1 MAVKSRSDRS
11 NTTGAWLHDGSRN
24 GSDASFS
31 TAPMFTDGNWRAE
44 AGANADGG
52 GDVSSDMPPKSLKL
66 TAKQHEF
73 VQSRLER
80 DHGDADLWAFPELE
94 RQARLAEIDED
105 SGLNWLE
112 VLRRNIHLRHQV
124 NDEECEALL
133 YLELLS
139 TELRWRG
146 VARRIAFNTLS
157 DLRTALS
164 VEARLDW
171 FQRGYF
177 GSGNDS
183 CYPEAWPILRALAA
197 RDLAVVRRFFEVN
210 DQPVKRGHRPTVLL
224 YNGLLALVT
233 DNKQLQSDFVGAAGK
248 LKGADASKSMLNVLA
263 GIINGDAPAVVAG
276 LAQVMASFRRLDIF
290 DEDKIICFL
299 AHGLAELAL
308 EKNSDL
314 LGKFDCEQG
323 LPWDAAFFEWLR
335 KESPTP
341 VYPELTQK
349 SKLLDKWLNRL
360 EPPSWWEEG
369 D

>member
-1 MAVKSRSDRS
+1 MH
-11 NTTGAWLHDGSRN
+11 T
-24 GSDASFS
+24 
-31 TAPMFTDGNWRAE
+31 
-44 AGANADGG
+44 
-52 GDVSSDMPPKSLKL
+52 KSLKL
-66 TAKQHEF
+66 TAKQRAF

-80 DHGDADLWAFPELE
+80 DHGDADIWAFAELE
-94 RQARLAEIDED
+94 RQARLAEIDDD

-112 VLRRNIHLRHQV
+112 VLRRNIHLMHQV

-133 YLELLS
+133 ELQLLS

-146 VARRIAFNTLS
+146 VARRIACNTLS

-164 VEARLDW
+164 LEARADW

-183 CYPEAWPILRALAA
+183 CYPEAWTILRALAA

-233 DNKQLQSDFVGAAGK
+233 DNKKLQCDLVGPLGK
-248 LKGADASKSMLNVLA
+248 LKGAAACKSILNVLA
-263 GIINGDAPAVVAG
+263 GIINADAPAVVAG
-276 LAQVMASFRRLDIF
+276 LAQVMASFRRF
-290 DEDKIICFL
+290 DVLEEDKIICFQ
-299 AHGLAELAL
+299 AHGLVELAL
-308 EKNSDL
+308 EKNPEL
-314 LGKFDCEQG
+314 LGEFDCEQG

-335 KESPTP
+335 KESPNP
-341 VYPELTQK
+341 DYPELTKK
-349 SKLLDKWLNRL
+349 SMLLDKWLNRL
-360 EPPSWWEEG
+360 EPPSWWEEA